1 LKGGRGLDWSR
12 TKALQAPK
20 EIDGTHSVLR
30 DFEEFCKVDLQ
41 LDHLTVKGHLG
52 QIRRFLEAVKQ
63 DPSKV
68 SDQDIRNYL
77 AKFADANSN
86 TYANVLKG
94 LKVFFRDFMNMPQ
107 AVSSFRFPKRQIEF
121 KTVPSREK
129 LQRFYAALETPR
141 DRALFLV
148 YATSGLRRSEVLG
161 LEIGDIDFK
170 NRMIKPTKNQSR
182 TKHTWISFFNAE
194 AEKALREYLVSRRD
208 IDLRLFPMVNL
219 KLIKKACKETG
230 IRITPQVLREW
241 FCSEMGKLGVPDRYI
256 DAFCGRVPH
265 SILARHYTDY
275 NLETLK
281 EIYDKAGLKVLC

>member
-12 TKALQAPK
+12 TKALQAAQ
-20 EIDGTHSVLR
+20 EINDAQSVLH
-30 DFEEFCKVDLQ
+30 DFEKFCKVDLQ

-52 QIRRFLEAVKQ
+52 QIRRFLEAIKQ
-63 DPSKV
+63 DPSKL
-68 SDQDIRNYL
+68 SDQDVRNYL
-77 AKFADANSN
+77 ARFVDANSN

-94 LKVFFRDFMNMPQ
+94 LKVFFRDFMNRPQ
-107 AVSSFRFPKRQIEF
+107 TVSSFRFPKRQIEF
-121 KTVPSREK
+121 KTVPSREE
-129 LQRFYAALETPR
+129 LQKFYAALETPR

-208 IDLRLFPMVNL
+208 TDLRLFPMVNL

-230 IRITPQVLREW
+230 IHITPQVLREW

-275 NLETLK
+275 NLETLR
-281 EIYDKAGLKVLC
+281 EIYDKACLKVLC

>member
-63 DPSKV
+63 DPSKL
-68 SDQDIRNYL
+68 SDQDIRSYL

-86 TYANVLKG
+86 TYANVLKS
-94 LKVFFRDFMNMPQ
+94 LKVFFRDFMDMPQ
-107 AVSSFRFPKRQIEF
+107 AVGSFKFPKRQIKF
-121 KTVPSREK
+121 KTVPSKEE
-129 LQRFYAALETPR
+129 LQKFYAALEEPR
-141 DRALFLV
+141 DKALFLM
-148 YATSGLRRSEVLG
+148 YATSGLRRNEVLG
-161 LEIGDIDFK
+161 LDICDIDLK
-170 NRMIKPTKNQSR
+170 NRLIKPRKNQSR
-182 TKHTWISFFNAE
+182 TKHTWISFFNEE
-194 AEKALREYLVSRRD
+194 AEKTLNEYLVTRKDSD
-208 IDLRLFPMVNL
+208 PRLFPIVNL

-241 FCSEMGKLGVPDRYI
+241 FCNEMGRLGVPDRYI

-275 NLETLK
+275 NSENLK
-281 EIYDKAGLKVLC
+281 QIYDKASLKVLS